1 MLFLISEK
9 VAALYQRFQHAEIN
23 FFVGPFAFG
32 KEGGIFVLLAHNVN
46 FCLSFM
52 DRIVAPPAAQGSEFH
67 RGLSAQQQL
76 PKVLLADFLKHLA
89 HVVGKVRFDA
99 LIYQVCCAAGDQ
111 GSILR
116 HKPVPEA
123 EHVVVDEIDRLF

>member
-1 MLFLISEK
+1 
-9 VAALYQRFQHAEIN
+9 
-23 FFVGPFAFG
+23 
-32 KEGGIFVLLAHNVN
+32 
-46 FCLSFM
+46 M

-99 LIYQVCCAAGDQ
+99 LIYQIRRAAGDQ
-111 GSILR
+111 RSVLR
-116 HKPVPEA
+116 HKPIPKA
-123 EHVVVDEIDRLF
+123 EHVVVNEVDRLFRRFLPVRQFLLHDTQRNQIFQISGADVGIFANFAGNSTCGMIRWQWR